1 MATLRKDWEE
11 AAVDSDA
18 EESKEEKEEG
28 EYWVG
33 YQEGDT
39 FMRSLILFVLVC
51 FFFFKIYLLLYIST
65 L

>member
-28 EYWVG
+28 EY
-33 YQEGDT
+33 
-39 FMRSLILFVLVC
+39 
-51 FFFFKIYLLLYIST
+51 
-65 L
+65 